1 MLKNHRQFVLGLMCF
16 CCSTLFAQVR
26 EIAITIDD
34 LPFVGS
40 THNDPG
46 RIRRE
51 NERLTKILDT
61 LNQYN
66 VPATGFV
73 IAGTI
78 EKDQWQLLE
87 KFRDDGY
94 QLGNHTYSH
103 RSLNSVTAHQ
113 YTQDIKRADKVLA
126 PLLVGTKYFRYPYLA
141 ESQGEKKQ
149 QVYEFLTA
157 LGYVIAPVTVDS
169 KDFQFN
175 AQFLAIHWRNRQQ
188 NLPSFKKR
196 YLNFI
201 WNQTLKAEAK
211 AKKRGDADSRQIL
224 LIHANLLN
232 SLVLK
237 DIIEMYQKN
246 GYKIVSLD
254 AILSTETRP
263 GEGNPKA
270 MLLSP
275 LLKSLLEKSPSVD

>member
-1 MLKNHRQFVLGLMCF
+1 MLKNYSQFLLGLVCF
-16 CCSTLFAQVR
+16 SCSTLFAQVR

-61 LNQYN
+61 LNQYK
-66 VPATGFV
+66 VPAACFV

-87 KFRDDGY
+87 KFRNDGY
-94 QLGNHTYSH
+94 LLGNHTYSH
-103 RSLNSVTAHQ
+103 RSLNSVTAQQ
-113 YTQDIKRADKVLA
+113 YTQDIERADKVLA
-126 PLLVGTKYFRYPYLA
+126 PLLVGNKYFRYPYLA

-149 QVYEFLTA
+149 QVYDFLTA
-157 LGYVIAPVTVDS
+157 HGYVIAPVTVDS

-196 YLNFI
+196 YLTFI
-201 WNQTLKAEAK
+201 WNQTLKAEAR

-246 GYKIVSLD
+246 GYKIVSLEE
-254 AILSTETRP
+254 ILSAGSLPVEV
-263 GEGNPKA
+263 EPKA
-270 MLLSP
+270 ILLSP
-275 LLKSLLEKSPSVD
+275 LLKSLLEKSPSAD